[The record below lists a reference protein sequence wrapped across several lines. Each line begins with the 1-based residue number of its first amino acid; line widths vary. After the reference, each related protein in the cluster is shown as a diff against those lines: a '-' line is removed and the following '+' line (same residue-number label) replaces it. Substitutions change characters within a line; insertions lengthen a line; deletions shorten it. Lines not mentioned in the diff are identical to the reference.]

1 MEFFISRETI
11 LEGIQKTLGI
21 VEKRTTLPI
30 LSNVLIR
37 TGAGQIR
44 IVATNREL
52 GLIADYQADVIQPG
66 EITLSARKLYE
77 MIREVQGEVVHVKMN
92 DVNWVS
98 ITCGKVGYKIP
109 GIGVDDFP
117 NITDDD
123 GTQFYK
129 LKADIL
135 REMIAKSFFAM
146 SLEEMRIYLNGALL
160 ETEKEGD
167 RYSIKMV
174 TTDGHRLALVSMD
187 TGVNDFLNLEKG
199 IIIPRKG
206 IAEIRK
212 LIEDCDGDI
221 EMGVRKGMCIIKRDG
236 VLLKVSLIDSEYP
249 DYRKVLPKEKG
260 TAIEFDKEQ
269 MLRSL
274 KRMNVI
280 ASEKYYGVKIRIA
293 GDKMLLNSTNP
304 DVGEAND
311 EVDISPSDKNME
323 IGYNVNYLI
332 DAIEVIDEKK
342 VLFEI
347 RDGLKPASIRP
358 CEANDYMC
366 IIMPMKI

>member
-37 TGAGQIR
+37 TGEGQIR
-44 IVATNREL
+44 IVATNREI
-52 GLIADYQADVIQPG
+52 GLIADYPADVIQQG

-77 MIREVQGEVVHVKMN
+77 MIREVQGEVVHLKMN

-98 ITCGKVGYKIP
+98 IKCGKVGYKIP

-117 NITDDD
+117 NMTDDED
-123 GTQFYK
+123 TNFYK
-129 LKADIL
+129 IKASIL
-135 REMIAKSFFAM
+135 EEVIEKTFFAM
-146 SLEEMRIYLNGALL
+146 SLEEMRIYLNGALM
-160 ETEKEGD
+160 ETEKDGE
-167 RYSIKMV
+167 RSIIKMV
-174 TTDGHRLALVSMD
+174 TTDGHRLAIVTME
-187 TGVNDFLNLEKG
+187 TGSQDFLNLEKG

-206 IAEIRK
+206 ISEIRK
-212 LIEDCDGDI
+212 LIEGCEGEI
-221 EMGVRKGMCIIKRDG
+221 EIGVRKGMCIIRKDG
-236 VLLKVSLIDSEYP
+236 VVLKVSLIDSEYP

-260 TAIEFDKEQ
+260 SAIEFDREQ

-280 ASEKYYGVKIRIA
+280 ASEKYYGVRIKVA
-293 GDKMLLNSTNP
+293 GDKMLLSSTNP
-304 DVGEAND
+304 DIGEAYD
-311 EVDISPSDKNME
+311 EVDISPVDKEIE

-342 VLFEI
+342 GLFEI

-358 CEANDYMC
+358 FESKDYMC

>member
-30 LSNVLIR
+30 LSNVLLR
-37 TGAGQIR
+37 TGPGQLR
-44 IVATNREL
+44 VVATNREI
-52 GLIADYQADVIQPG
+52 GLIADYEADVIEPG

-77 MIREVQGEVVHVKMN
+77 MIREIQGDVVHFKMN

-98 ITCGKVGYKIP
+98 IKCGKVGYKIP

-117 NITDDD
+117 NMTDDEE
-123 GTQFYK
+123 TSFFK
-129 LKADIL
+129 LKASTL
-135 REMIAKSFFAM
+135 REIIEKTFFAM
-146 SLEEMRIYLNGALL
+146 SMEEMRIYLNGALL
-160 ETEKEGD
+160 ETEKEGE
-167 RYSIKMV
+167 RWIVRMV
-174 TTDGHRLALVSMD
+174 TTDGHRLAVASRD
-187 TGVNDFLNLEKG
+187 TGAQEFLNLEKG
-199 IIIPRKG
+199 IILPRKG
-206 IAEIRK
+206 ISEIRK
-212 LIEDCDGDI
+212 LIEDCEGDV
-221 EMGVRKGMCIIKRDG
+221 EVGVRKGMCVIKRDG
-236 VLLKVSLIDSEYP
+236 VVLKVSLIDSEYP
-249 DYRKVLPKEKG
+249 DYRKVLPKDKG
-260 TAIEFDKEQ
+260 SAIEFDREQ

-280 ASEKYYGVKIRIA
+280 ASEKYYGVKIKIS

-304 DVGEAND
+304 DIGEAYD
-311 EVDISPSDKNME
+311 EVDISPADKPIE

-342 VLFEI
+342 GLFEI
-347 RDGLKPASIRP
+347 RDGLKPASVTS
-358 CEANDYMC
+358 CESNDYMC

>member
-1 MEFFISRETI
+1 MEFFISRETF
-11 LEGIQKTLGI
+11 LESIQKTLGI

-30 LSNVLIR
+30 LSNVLVR
-37 TGAGQIR
+37 TGTNQIR

-77 MIREVQGEVVHVKMN
+77 MIREVQGEVVHIKMN

-109 GIGVDDFP
+109 GIGVNDFP
-117 NITDDD
+117 NITDDEN
-123 GTQFYK
+123 TLFYK

-135 REMIAKSFFAM
+135 KEMISKSFFAM

-167 RYSIKMV
+167 RSLIKMV

-187 TGVNDFLNLEKG
+187 TGSPDFLNLEKG

-236 VLLKVSLIDSEYP
+236 ILLKVSLIDSEYP
-249 DYRKVLPKEKG
+249 DYRKVLPKDKG
-260 TAIEFDKEQ
+260 SAIEFDREQ

-304 DVGEAND
+304 DIGEAND
-311 EVDISPSDKNME
+311 EVEISPCDKNIE

-332 DAIEVIDEKK
+332 DAIEVVGGKK
-342 VLFEI
+342 VMFEI

-358 CEANDYMC
+358 CESNDYMC